1 MSGEASRCC
10 APPAP
15 PRSPFTTRQSHNGK
29 EAVVGARYR
38 LIYSSWTWRCHCSL
52 AQRYCLQSC
61 PPLLHRNV
69 GEN

>member
-10 APPAP
+10 APPAL
-15 PRSPFTTRQSHNGK
+15 PRSPFTTLQSHNGK
-29 EAVVGARYR
+29 DAVDARYR
-38 LIYSSWTWRCHCSL
+38 LIYSSWTWRCHRSL

-61 PPLLHRNV
+61 LPLLHRYV